1 MRGGEVGCLLVPSFI
16 FFHLTPVFLDQWR
29 FCHRQGH
36 VAVSGDSFGCHSWQG
51 VLLVANEW
59 SSETL
64 IDAQDGPHHTEL
76 SGLKGGQGQ
85 V

>member
-1 MRGGEVGCLLVPSFI
+1 MWQYLETILVV
-16 FFHLTPVFLDQWR
+16 TAGR
-29 FCHRQGH
+29 
-36 VAVSGDSFGCHSWQG
+36 G

-64 IDAQDGPHHTEL
+64 IDGQDGPHHTEL